1 MPPAGVLARLCATRA
16 ARLKGRSKRTARA
29 NPRPSAT
36 YRQVWALLPLPHG
49 VHTREKNPQAWTAYK
64 HHVGIGRI
72 FHPIGKSFLTF
83 CRETLERKGAGVPFK
98 RGADPSP
105 FSNFRFG
112 MPESDM

>member
-1 MPPAGVLARLCATRA
+1 MGSATAATWRSHSGEKPAGVDGLQA
-16 ARLKGRSKRTARA
+16 
-29 NPRPSAT
+29 PRRDWPDLPPD
-36 YRQVWALLPLPHG
+36 RQ
-49 VHTREKNPQAWTAYK
+49 E
-64 HHVGIGRI
+64 
-72 FHPIGKSFLTF
+72 FLTF